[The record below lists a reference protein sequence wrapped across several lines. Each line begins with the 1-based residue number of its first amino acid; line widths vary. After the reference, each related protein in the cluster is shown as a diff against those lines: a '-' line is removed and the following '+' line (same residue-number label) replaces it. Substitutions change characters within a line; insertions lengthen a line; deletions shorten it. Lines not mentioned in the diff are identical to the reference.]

1 MAVYLVDTE
10 NTSYWWTSCCAS
22 MRPGDKIILFYTEHS
37 NGLFYGAF
45 NGLSELDLNVQFVH
59 TYCGPASALDFQL
72 ASYLGYLISKD
83 DASTYYIVAND
94 AGYDVVVSFWKKRGV
109 DVLRIMVPR
118 PGCHETMSGDS
129 GVTAVRSDVMPAY
142 GESRDIRERLGKI
155 LSGSK
160 YVVSEIAGII
170 DETLRT
176 APGNRRAIAL
186 RNALTRTYGL
196 YDGSAAYALVR
207 EYTQELFKSSVRTP
221 PEAGIGPVPYS
232 GPETQSHGD
241 QDGQPAPES
250 GPSGNA
256 GSGAKVYTWDEFVA
270 YVNTQQLCSVY
281 RTALLRDFP
290 DLQDGTVKFIMA
302 AMAWAVQHAGKTE
315 RIKKVWPVVCRK
327 LPGTMSQKKRTALR
341 TRLGRKLTTGAW
353 PGCLTEP
360 MEVDGLPAGLK

>member
-45 NGLSELDLNVQFVH
+45 DGLSELDLNVQFVH

-72 ASYLGYLISKD
+72 SSYLGYLISKD
-83 DASTYYIVAND
+83 GGSTYYIVAND

-109 DVLRIMVPR
+109 DVLRIMVQR

-160 YVVSEIAGII
+160 YAVSEIAGII
-170 DETLRT
+170 DGTLRT

-186 RNALTRTYGL
+186 RNALTKTYGL

-207 EYTQELFKSSVRTP
+207 EYTQELFKSSVRTQ
-221 PEAGIGPVPYS
+221 PEAGNGTDQ
-232 GPETQSHGD
+232 GPEERPQGV
-241 QDGQPAPES
+241 QDGEPGHATVPA
-250 GPSGNA
+250 GN
-256 GSGAKVYTWDEFVA
+256 GAPGGKAYTWDEFVT

-353 PGCLTEP
+353 PACLTEP
-360 MEVDGLPAGLK
+360 MGVDGLPAGLK